1 MKRLLFYLLL
11 IVIQFFLLS
20 AESSQTYVGDF
31 SSGGDESV
39 WGGLARRP
47 VFGGNATWQLD
58 GVLHFV
64 GSDSVGPG
72 EEKSANAWIALP
84 GVAERV
90 VVRATINPRGTD
102 WTGLALGGRW
112 GSSFYDTA
120 QLWILL
126 KPTGDYQVRA
136 KGTKLILKSGRLDS
150 LPSEGVE
157 VEIAYARG
165 DNSIEAFIS
174 GQSVLASYSLHGDN
188 FSPICDS
195 VGFRFNGPIEEG
207 APASV
212 SGFSVDFEIPATYTV
227 ALDDP
232 LCVYAPGVEISA
244 SLRGTFIGSPRIG
257 WTAELVDFS
266 GARIWEKKGEAS
278 VSDGYFEQVV
288 VVPAPSSKGY
298 MELRTA
304 FFAEE
309 GKEPVCLVRP
319 VAIIPEVPEK
329 GFDVRNPFGAMVF
342 PHIDYPWKDR
352 ELDARYMKRAG
363 MQFVRTHRLNWRNAQ
378 PFAGSPFN
386 WTELDREVEIYSKQG
401 LRIIATVAWPTPA
414 WASQGNG
421 HGSPADVGNFLPTL
435 EAMPSA
441 VEFHRELAAR
451 YRRKIDLFEIGNE
464 VDAYFWLGSLKNY
477 LAHDAV
483 GIMRDYYEYFSLLAN
498 AIRSSDTEALIAPGT
513 TGAVPEGHAYRPWL
527 KTMLDFGLGEK
538 MSAFSTHYNADL
550 VGINELLRANGGE
563 KPVFFTEIGGISRG
577 KSDESAASSGVR
589 TIIRG
594 DYYEMTRQLRFSNVR
609 AVCKFILREQ
619 PTYGGEGHL
628 SAGLLT
634 NDFEI
639 RPSYPAYATLVRT
652 LAGAK
657 FFKELNITRDSDR
670 GWLEGFCFEKKG
682 SLLTLLFLHG
692 ADSAEVHLRSDEQ
705 FLTLTDV
712 MGNKSRLETRD
723 GVVNFEIDDLPVII
737 EGRIV
742 ETAGEP
748 FQPKDQLL
756 DEIEI
761 PLKNP
766 GFEVSPSD
774 LAGWSL
780 MTDEMSDHVSSS
792 SKFSVSIDQ
801 GKAFSGQ
808 QSARL
813 SAVEKTRWYG
823 ISQDLPM
830 DRIPVPKVGEYLI
843 VRVRAQ
849 VRGENILGKGVG
861 YTLAFRDKSRHRI
874 GFVGSPYFGF
884 GDSFEWKPLEGEHKI
899 DKWLPETDG
908 MSLDL
913 LLGLSTGNAWIDDV
927 HVVIQHWKSGEFS
940 SPDESVQKSLE

>member
-1 MKRLLFYLLL
+1 M
-11 IVIQFFLLS
+11 
-20 AESSQTYVGDF
+20 
-31 SSGGDESV
+31 
-39 WGGLARRP
+39 
-47 VFGGNATWQLD
+47 
-58 GVLHFV
+58 
-64 GSDSVGPG
+64 
-72 EEKSANAWIALP
+72 
-84 GVAERV
+84 
-90 VVRATINPRGTD
+90 
-102 WTGLALGGRW
+102 
-112 GSSFYDTA
+112 
-120 QLWILL
+120 
-126 KPTGDYQVRA
+126 
-136 KGTKLILKSGRLDS
+136 
-150 LPSEGVE
+150 
-157 VEIAYARG
+157 
-165 DNSIEAFIS
+165 
-174 GQSVLASYSLHGDN
+174 
-188 FSPICDS
+188 
-195 VGFRFNGPIEEG
+195 
-207 APASV
+207 
-212 SGFSVDFEIPATYTV
+212 
-227 ALDDP
+227 
-232 LCVYAPGVEISA
+232 
-244 SLRGTFIGSPRIG
+244 
-257 WTAELVDFS
+257 
-266 GARIWEKKGEAS
+266 RIWEEKGEKS
-278 VSDGYFEQVV
+278 VTEGRFEETVAI
-288 VVPAPSSKGY
+288 PSPSSKGY

-304 FFAEE
+304 FFAENGVE
-309 GKEPVCLVRP
+309 QARLVLP
-319 VAIIPEVPEK
+319 IAIIPNPGKEAFAE
-329 GFDVRNPFGAMVF
+329 GNPFGAMVF
-342 PHIDYPWKDR
+342 PHIHYPWEDR
-352 ELDARYMKRAG
+352 ELDARYMNRIG
-363 MQFVRTHRLNWRNAQ
+363 MRFVRTHRLNWRNAR
-378 PFAGSPFN
+378 PSEESPLN
-386 WTELDREVEIYSKQG
+386 WTELDREVEIYTKYG
-401 LRIIATVAWPTPA
+401 LRILATVAWPTPA
-414 WASQGNG
+414 WASQGEG
-421 HGSPADVGNFLPTL
+421 HGSPSDVGNFLPKP

-441 VEFHRELAAR
+441 VEFYRDMAAR
-451 YRRKIDLFEIGNE
+451 YRGKIDLFEIGNE
-464 VDAYFWLGSLKNY
+464 VDAYFWLGSLKKY
-477 LAHDAV
+477 LAHSAV
-483 GIMRDYYEYFSLLAN
+483 GIMSDYYEYFSLIADG
-498 AIRSSDTEALIAPGT
+498 IRSSESGALIAPGT

-527 KTMLDFGLGEK
+527 KTMLELGLGEK

-550 VGINELLRANGGE
+550 GGINELLRANGGE

-589 TIIRG
+589 AIIRG
-594 DYYEMTRQLRFSNVR
+594 DYYEMTRQLRFSPVR
-609 AVCKFILREQ
+609 AVCTGILREQ

-634 NDFEI
+634 TDFEI

-682 SLLTLLFLHG
+682 SFLTLLFLHG
-692 ADSAEVHLRSDEQ
+692 ADSAEVHLRSDER

-737 EGRIV
+737 EGPIV

-774 LAGWSL
+774 LTGWSL

-830 DRIPVPKVGEYLI
+830 DRIPVPTVGEYLI

-884 GDSFEWKPLEGEHKI
+884 GGSFEWKPLEGEHKI

-927 HVVIQHWKSGEFS
+927 HVVIQHWKSGEVS
-940 SPDESVQKSLE
+940 SPHESVQKSLE